1 VVDDDPLIRRIN
13 GNVLLRSGY
22 HVDTA
27 EDGAAAWDALQ
38 LNNYDLLVTDNDM
51 PKLSG
56 IDLLKKVHAAR
67 MGLPVIMVTGTLPRE
82 ELDRHP
88 WLQIDATVLK
98 PYASDEL
105 LGTVKNVLHA
115 TNDVREEIAP
125 PPIWQRKKHLT
136 EIRGVDSW

>member
-1 VVDDDPLIRRIN
+1 VVEDDPLIRRLN
-13 GNVLLRSGY
+13 GRVLIHSGY

-38 LNNYDLLVTDNDM
+38 LNSYDLLVTDNDM

-56 IDLLKKVHAAR
+56 VDLLKKVHAAH
-67 MGLPVIMVTGTLPRE
+67 MALPVIMVTGTLPQE

-98 PYASDEL
+98 PYAFDEL

-115 TNDVREEIAP
+115 TNDAREEIAP
-125 PPIWQRKKHLT
+125 PPSWQIQPPVDHL
-136 EIRGVDSW
+136 RL